1 MADQA
6 PASGS
11 APSASEE
18 APGSPV
24 IVTTDPA
31 ARLIEFA
38 VHSTWGPRLH
48 ASVSVRLRKCLAQH
62 PATLIIDLRDL
73 ADSDG
78 TSAAV
83 WWAARL
89 RAADMEPPVQVVV
102 CTPAATPVAA
112 RLRRLGS
119 RRALPLYETMPQ
131 ARAAASSGRPLT
143 EHLRL
148 RLPPTMQAPAFARG
162 LVDDAC
168 AAWSMPGLLFRA
180 KLIATELVLNAV
192 EHARTES
199 QLTVTRRGD
208 GIHLAVADLDPR
220 LPRMP
225 PALPTTPADHRD
237 TGLRAVR
244 AHSTVAGAQRTRK
257 GKVVWAVLLPAY
269 RRLPTLIR

>member
-6 PASGS
+6 SASGS
-11 APSASEE
+11 APSASEQ
-18 APGSPV
+18 APGIPV

-31 ARLIEFA
+31 AGLIEFA

-48 ASVSVRLRKCLAQH
+48 ASVSVRLRRCLAQH
-62 PATLIIDLRDL
+62 PAALIIDLRDL

-83 WWAARL
+83 WWTARL
-89 RAADMEPPVQVVV
+89 RAADMEPPVRVVV
-102 CTPAATPVAA
+102 CAPAAAPVAA

-119 RRALPLYETMPQ
+119 RLALPLYETMPE
-131 ARAAASSGRPLT
+131 ARAVASSGRPLT
-143 EHLRL
+143 QHLRL

-180 KLIATELVLNAV
+180 KLVATELVLNAV

-199 QLTVTRRGD
+199 RLTVTRRGD

-225 PALPTTPADHRD
+225 PARAATPADHRD

-244 AHSTVAGAQRTRK
+244 AHATVAGVRPTRT
-257 GKVVWAVLLPAY
+257 GKMVWAVLQPA
-269 RRLPTLIR
+269 RREQ